1 MDLEEEMKTRLLTV
15 SSMIVGLLFAANP
28 MLAHHSNAVFDHD
41 HLTVIT
47 GTVTRFA
54 FINPHAQIYVNVEN
68 AKGKVVE
75 WTVTGTTPSAMRRLG
90 WNSNMFKPGEQLTIT
105 GMAYRDGRPIM
116 INLKIVR
123 ASGEV
128 VRIGATEQGFYDAF
142 LKQYGNDPKRL
153 SQIGT
158 VE

>member
-1 MDLEEEMKTRLLTV
+1 MNTRLSTV
-15 SSMIVGLLFAANP
+15 SLVTIVLLLAAYP
-28 MLAHHSNAVFDHD
+28 MLAHHSNAVFDHE

-54 FINPHAQIYVNVEN
+54 FINPHAQIYLNVDDD
-68 AKGKVVE
+68 KGKVVE
-75 WTVTGTTPSAMRRLG
+75 WTVTGTTPAAMRRLG
-90 WNSNMFKPGEQLTIT
+90 WTSNMFKPGEQLTIT

-123 ASGEV
+123 ANGQE

-142 LKQYGNDPKRL
+142 LKQYGNDPKRR
-153 SQIGT
+153 SQIGKG
-158 VE
+158 E

>member
-1 MDLEEEMKTRLLTV
+1 MNTRLSTV
-15 SSMIVGLLFAANP
+15 SLVTIVLLLAAYP
-28 MLAHHSNAVFDHD
+28 MLAHHSNAVFDHE

-54 FINPHAQIYVNVEN
+54 FINSHAQIYLNVDDD
-68 AKGKVVE
+68 KGKVVE
-75 WTVTGTTPSAMRRLG
+75 WTVTGTTPAAMRRLG
-90 WNSNMFKPGEQLTIT
+90 WTSNMFKPGEQLTIT

-123 ASGEV
+123 ANGQE

-142 LKQYGNDPKRL
+142 LKQYGNDPKRR
-153 SQIGT
+153 SQIGK

>member
-1 MDLEEEMKTRLLTV
+1 MKIRLLTLSPV
-15 SSMIVGLLFAANP
+15 MIALLLSTLP
-28 MLAHHSNAVFDHD
+28 TLAHHSNAVFDHD

-54 FINPHAQIYVNVEN
+54 FINPHAQIYVNVEDN
-68 AKGKVVE
+68 KGKTVE
-75 WTVTGTTPSAMRRLG
+75 WTVTGTTPAAMRRLG
-90 WNSNMFKPGEQLTIT
+90 WTSNMFKPGEQLTIT

-123 ASGEV
+123 ANGEA

-142 LKQYGNDPKRL
+142 LKKYGNDPKR
-153 SQIGT
+153 SSEIGRQ
-158 VE
+158 E

>member
-1 MDLEEEMKTRLLTV
+1 MNTRLSTV
-15 SSMIVGLLFAANP
+15 SLVTIVLLLAAYP
-28 MLAHHSNAVFDHD
+28 MLAHHSNAVFDHE

-54 FINPHAQIYVNVEN
+54 FINPHAQIYLNVDDD
-68 AKGKVVE
+68 KGKVVE
-75 WTVTGTTPSAMRRLG
+75 WTVTGTTPAAMRRLG
-90 WNSNMFKPGEQLTIT
+90 WTSNMFKPGEQLTIT

-123 ASGEV
+123 ANGQE

-142 LKQYGNDPKRL
+142 LKQYGNDPKRR
-153 SQIGT
+153 SQIGK

>member
-1 MDLEEEMKTRLLTV
+1 MNTRLSTV
-15 SSMIVGLLFAANP
+15 SLVTITLLLAAYP
-28 MLAHHSNAVFDHD
+28 MLAHHSNAVFDHE

-54 FINPHAQIYVNVEN
+54 FINPHAQIYLNV
-68 AKGKVVE
+68 ADDKGKVVE
-75 WTVTGTTPSAMRRLG
+75 WTVTGTTPAAMRRLG
-90 WNSNMFKPGEQLTIT
+90 WTGNMFKPGEQLTIT

-123 ASGEV
+123 SNGQE

-142 LKQYGNDPKRL
+142 LKQYGNDPKRR

-158 VE
+158 LE

>member
-1 MDLEEEMKTRLLTV
+1 MNTRLSTV
-15 SSMIVGLLFAANP
+15 SLVTIALLLAACP
-28 MLAHHSNAVFDHD
+28 VLAHHSNAVFDHE

-54 FINPHAQIYVNVEN
+54 FINPHAQIYLNVEDD
-68 AKGKVVE
+68 KGKVVE
-75 WTVTGTTPSAMRRLG
+75 WTVTGTTPAAMRRLG
-90 WNSNMFKPGEQLTIT
+90 WTSNMFKPGEQLTIT

-123 ASGEV
+123 ANGQE

-142 LKQYGNDPKRL
+142 LKQYGNDPKRR
-153 SQIGT
+153 SQIGAP
-158 VE
+158 E

>member
-1 MDLEEEMKTRLLTV
+1 MKNRLLTA
-15 SSMIVGLLFAANP
+15 SSVIVGLLLAAHS
-28 MLAHHSNAVFDHD
+28 MLAHHSNAVFNHE
-41 HLTVIT
+41 HLTVVT

-54 FINPHAQIYVNVEN
+54 FINPHAQIYLNVEDDN
-68 AKGKVVE
+68 GKVVE

-123 ASGEV
+123 ATGEE

-142 LKQYGNDPKRL
+142 LKKYGNDPKRR
-153 SQIGT
+153 SQIGKLY
-158 VE
+158 

>member
-1 MDLEEEMKTRLLTV
+1 MKTSILAALSV
-15 SSMIVGLLFAANP
+15 IVGLILPNYT

-41 HLTVIT
+41 RLTLIT

-54 FINPHAQIYVNVEN
+54 FINPHAQIYLNVEDN
-68 AKGKVVE
+68 KGKVVE
-75 WTVTGTTPSAMRRLG
+75 WTVTGTTPAAMRRLG
-90 WNSNMFKPGEQLTIT
+90 WTSIMFKPGEQLTIT

-123 ASGEV
+123 ANGEE

-142 LKQYGNDPKRL
+142 LKKYGNDPTRS
-153 SQIGT
+153 SQIGKQRSKS
-158 VE
+158 

>member
-1 MDLEEEMKTRLLTV
+1 MKNRLWTGLSV
-15 SSMIVGLLFAANP
+15 IVGLFLAP
-28 MLAHHSNAVFDHD
+28 HSMPAHHSNAVFDHER
-41 HLTVIT
+41 LTVIT

-54 FINPHAQIYVNVEN
+54 FINPHAQIYLNVEDN
-68 AKGKVVE
+68 KGKVVE

-90 WNSNMFKPGEQLTIT
+90 WTSNMFKPGEQLTIT

-123 ASGEV
+123 ANDEE

-142 LKQYGNDPKRL
+142 LKKYGHDQTRL
-153 SQIGT
+153 SQIGKH
-158 VE
+158 

>member
-1 MDLEEEMKTRLLTV
+1 MDLGGQMKNRLLTA
-15 SSMIVGLLFAANP
+15 SSVIVGLLLAAHSTP
-28 MLAHHSNAVFDHD
+28 AHHSNAVFNHE
-41 HLTVIT
+41 HLTVVT

-54 FINPHAQIYVNVEN
+54 FINPHAQIYLNVEDD
-68 AKGKVVE
+68 KGRVVE

-123 ASGEV
+123 ANGEE

-142 LKQYGNDPKRL
+142 LKRYGNDPTRR
-153 SQIGT
+153 SQRGKLY
-158 VE
+158 